1 VVYCKCRGNL
11 IEVIVPFTVRES
23 RKSTVIVKAII
34 PTQTVHKET
43 VYKSSNSLVGKS
55 LTF

>member
-1 VVYCKCRGNL
+1 MVYCKCRGNL